1 MAKSQKT
8 NSGNGL
14 NEGEIGSELPA
25 ANFPT
30 ETATAAE
37 PAAAAETP
45 SPKKEVK
52 FKTVISG
59 AEFWKF
65 AAEKEGDK
73 VDGDTF
79 DGYYRADQKREKD
92 GQGADQKA
100 GSVIGYVFE
109 QSGTGLNFLIGK
121 SHAVEKALNEAGFPK
136 DKLMRFVFLGK
147 GKTAAGQPYNRF
159 EILIEE

>member
-14 NEGEIGSELPA
+14 NADEIGGEIPA
-25 ANFPT
+25 ANFPAES
-30 ETATAAE
+30 ET
-37 PAAAAETP
+37 AAAATENDAP
-45 SPKKEVK
+45 APAKKEVK

-65 AAEKEGDK
+65 EGENA
-73 VDGDTF
+73 DGDTF

-109 QSGTGLNFLIGK
+109 QSGTGLNYLIGK